1 MPEQQSKQGAVP
13 IFSKITDLDVESGAF
28 D

>member
-13 IFSKITDLDVESGAF
+13 IFSKTTDLDVESGAF